1 MDYYQILGVSKN
13 ASPDEIKKAYRKLAS
28 QHHPD
33 KGGDTAKFQEIQTAY
48 DTLSDPNK
56 RSQYDNPA
64 PRPQDGFGFDFR
76 GFPGDIFEHIFR
88 QHQQQQKRELVC
100 RTVVHLSLIEVLQGG
115 QKTLNLN
122 INGQMYTIK
131 VDIPVGVEN
140 GEQFRY
146 NNLIKDVTL
155 LIDYRTLP
163 NPNFERRGL
172 DLFVSEEVSVLD
184 LIVGGK
190 IQTQTLSGK
199 ILEVN
204 IKPNTQ
210 PGSMLRIPREGLTRN
225 GQMGDQIILLKGVI
239 PATIDSRIID
249 SIKSFKGN

>member
-1 MDYYQILGVSKN
+1 MDYYQILGVN
-13 ASPDEIKKAYRKLAS
+13 RDASPDDIKKAYRKLAS

-33 KGGDTAKFQEIQTAY
+33 KGGDTSKFQEIQSAY
-48 DTLSDPNK
+48 DTLSDPQK
-56 RSQYDNPA
+56 RQQYDNPVNPA
-64 PRPQDGFGFDFR
+64 AGGFNFNFG
-76 GFPGDIFEHIFR
+76 GFPDSIFDHIFR

-122 INGQMYTIK
+122 INGQTYTVKI
-131 VDIPVGVEN
+131 DIPVGVEN

-146 NNLIKDVTL
+146 NNLIKDITL
-155 LIDYRTLP
+155 LIDFRILP
-163 NPNFERRGL
+163 NPNYERRGL
-172 DLFVSEEVSVLD
+172 DLIVTENVSVLD
-184 LIVGGK
+184 LIVGGR
-190 IQTQTLSGK
+190 IRTQTLSGK

-210 PGSMLRIPREGLTRN
+210 PGSLLRIPKEGLSKN
-225 GQMGDQIILLKGVI
+225 GQMGDQIILIKGII

-249 SIKSFKGN
+249 CIKTFKGN